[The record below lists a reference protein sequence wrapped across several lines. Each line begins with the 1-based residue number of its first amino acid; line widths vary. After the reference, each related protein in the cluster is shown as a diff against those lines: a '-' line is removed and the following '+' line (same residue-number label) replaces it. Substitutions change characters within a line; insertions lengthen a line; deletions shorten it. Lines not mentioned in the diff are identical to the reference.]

1 MSTQKKVSFWLTPKG
16 LASLGLIGATTYF
29 LLMEHRQHVWQF
41 LPFLILLACPLMHM
55 FMHGGHGHGDHE
67 SEPDKD
73 AYQRGL
79 EDGRKDNEPRHHH

>member
-1 MSTQKKVSFWLTPKG
+1 
-16 LASLGLIGATTYF
+16 
-29 LLMEHRQHVWQF
+29 
-41 LPFLILLACPLMHM
+41 
-55 FMHGGHGHGDHE
+55 MHGGHGHGDHE